1 MCRERLRRPE
11 VEGERE
17 IEAPGNVHASADLD
31 RPPRAAWRCYLCPA
45 CGVIFGPLS
54 QAARAT
60 LRLPRSHH
68 WQLRR
73 DKLGDEG
80 PTGWRSPCL
89 SVFDFPLFYF
99 CTLYCISLP
108 RSYTSCAMLRRRGLG
123 VGRGAQ
129 ISGRGRECGGYGG
142 GCWLWKG
149 RVRAKHRTRTERC
162 GNRTPCGLGHSGSGV
177 GLFGP
182 QSVHKGEGHAPAHR
196 VGSRGPNPPV
206 VAAARVQ
213 AGGKGAHFRLP
224 LGCTL
229 VFSRAP

>member
-1 MCRERLRRPE
+1 MPRSPCTSSHSPASATPNPNPALPLRMQLHPRSPTCISDRLRW
-11 VEGERE
+11 VTVVG
-17 IEAPGNVHASADLD
+17 
-31 RPPRAAWRCYLCPA
+31 LCIVA
-45 CGVIFGPLS
+45 IQFNRVF
-54 QAARAT
+54 
-60 LRLPRSHH
+60 
-68 WQLRR
+68 
-73 DKLGDEG
+73 DEG

-149 RVRAKHRTRTERC
+149 RVQAKHRTRTERC

-196 VGSRGPNPPV
+196 VGSRGPNPLV